1 VTAPRRI
8 AKNGDEADVI
18 SKRWRRRLAWLQRA
32 GATKSVKRR
41 INRRERREGRAE
53 IRKGEG

>member
-1 VTAPRRI
+1 MTAPRRI

-18 SKRWRRRLAWLQRA
+18 SKRWRRMVARFQRA
-32 GATKSVKRR
+32 GEAKAVKRR